1 MSTSKK
7 LPTRTLLSLKT
18 IWISASLAIS
28 ALLAIV
34 AVGCGSNSATPAT
47 ATSGTATASVM
58 LSDPATCQSPNGPF
72 AHVYVTITDVKA
84 SVNSAAGDN
93 DSSFVDLTPSL
104 AAKPMQIDLL
114 GQANNQCF
122 LASLGA
128 TTQLQAG
135 NYQQIR
141 IFLAD
146 NSATVAGN
154 ACNSSANCVVLST
167 GGNYPLLLSSES
179 KTGIKIPSGQIANGG
194 FNITAGQTKDLDI
207 DFSTCISIVQE
218 GNGRYRLKPVLHAGE
233 VSTTSTSINGT
244 VVDSVTGNP
253 INGSIL
259 VALEQKDAN
268 GIDRVFMSTM
278 ATSAGNFVFCPLPS
292 GTYDV
297 VIVAQSTTGVVYAPS
312 VITSVAPGSALSTI
326 KIYAPV
332 GATSP
337 ATLKGTVVTLV
348 SLSPAVATAADV
360 QVSAF
365 EQINSG
371 LIVTIPLLPN
381 STQFSATLAL
391 STASGGPCAT
401 GTDCASYIM
410 VLPAAT
416 SYVGTFSASGTTLS
430 LGLVAASYTVD
441 AITFVPSS
449 GGTFDCA
456 PSEVKSAAILP
467 IAGTTATVAPLSF
480 TACIA
485 GF

>member
-1 MSTSKK
+1 MIVPHNLATSS
-7 LPTRTLLSLKT
+7 LFTRKMLWMLAG
-18 IWISASLAIS
+18 SAVV
-28 ALLAIV
+28 ALFALV
-34 AVGCGSNSATPAT
+34 AVGCGNSSAAPVT
-47 ATSGTATASVM
+47 ATSGAATASVM

-84 SVNSAAGDN
+84 SVNSGAGDN

-104 AAKPMQIDLL
+104 SAKPMQIDLL

-146 NSATVAGN
+146 NSATVSGN
-154 ACNSSANCVVLST
+154 ACNGSANCVVLST

-194 FNITAGQTKDLDI
+194 FNISAGQTKDLDI
-207 DFSTCISIVQE
+207 DFSTCVSIVQE

-244 VVDSVTGNP
+244 VVDSVTGNS
-253 INGSIL
+253 INGSVL

-268 GIDRVFMSTM
+268 GIDRVFMSTI
-278 ATSAGNFVFCPLPS
+278 ATSAGSFVFCPLPS
-292 GTYDV
+292 GPYDV
-297 VIVAQSTTGVVYAPS
+297 VIVAQSTAGVAYAPTVVTGVA
-312 VITSVAPGSALSTI
+312 TGSALSSI

-332 GATSP
+332 GAISP
-337 ATLKGTVVTLV
+337 ATLKGTVITQVNT
-348 SLSPAVATAADV
+348 SPAVATAADV
-360 QVSAF
+360 QLSAL

-371 LIVTIPLLPN
+371 LTVTIPLLPN
-381 STQFSATLAL
+381 STQSSATLAF
-391 STASGGPCAT
+391 STTSGSSCAT

-416 SYVGTFSASGTTLS
+416 SYVGNFSASGTSLS
-430 LGLVAASYTVD
+430 LSLVAASYTAD

-449 GGTFDCA
+449 GGTLDCT

-467 IAGTTATVAPLSF
+467 IAGTTVTVAPLSF